1 MSQVMPNIIND
12 PELILDSPECSEEE
26 DEVEEIVVEVA
37 RGHIDTDDIFE
48 KQKKTK
54 DPVVAPVKKEKKAR
68 KPMTEE
74 HKAKLKLAREKAV
87 IARKAKAVERKEFK
101 DLESKAEVKKKSNK
115 KKELEDLVNDVPA
128 PRPTAEID
136 PNIIQKAIDEAL
148 TKSEMMRQQRKAE
161 KKKNQNE
168 AIERAKAEELIR
180 KAVYPAASYYG
191 DAGFFSKNVYGFQ

>member
-1 MSQVMPNIIND
+1 
-12 PELILDSPECSEEE
+12 
-26 DEVEEIVVEVA
+26 
-37 RGHIDTDDIFE
+37 
-48 KQKKTK
+48 
-54 DPVVAPVKKEKKAR
+54 
-68 KPMTEE
+68 MTEE

-148 TKSEMMRQQRKAE
+148 TKSEMMRQQRKAQ
-161 KKKNQNE
+161 KKKDQNE

>member
-54 DPVVAPVKKEKKAR
+54 DLVVAPVKKEKKAR

>member
-26 DEVEEIVVEVA
+26 DEVEEIVVEVE

-48 KQKKTK
+48 KQKKTN
-54 DPVVAPVKKEKKAR
+54 DLVVAPVKKEKKAR

-74 HKAKLKLAREKAV
+74 HKAKLKIAREKAV

-148 TKSEMMRQQRKAE
+148 TKSEMMRQQRKAQ
-161 KKKNQNE
+161 KKKDQNE

>member
-54 DPVVAPVKKEKKAR
+54 DLVVAPVKKEKKAR

-148 TKSEMMRQQRKAE
+148 TKSEMMRQQRKAQ
-161 KKKNQNE
+161 KKKDQNE